1 MTKNRIKRNGVDWRA
16 PIALGVLTA
25 SGLLSALVSD
35 GIGDVWAWIGL
46 AAPLVAAG
54 YCIWRRPKPK
64 SSLCGKRVSKRQ
76 SA

>member
-1 MTKNRIKRNGVDWRA
+1 MKQSSIKPHGVDWRA

-46 AAPLVAAG
+46 AAPLIAAG

-64 SSLCGKRVSKRQ
+64 SALRGKTDS
-76 SA
+76 